1 MSLKGQ
7 IPEPNLLMSTDSMPP
22 ASLEPSAQLD
32 RELEWQ
38 LAADDLAPV
47 RRWLAAHPA
56 LHQLRIDPLPPQ
68 RLRDTY
74 LDTADWRVFRSGFAL
89 RQRQAGT
96 RAEATLKSLRSA
108 RADLA
113 DRREITETLP
123 EGAAE
128 LARLPG
134 PVGAWLRHVIAAQPL
149 RTLFMA
155 QTLRERFAVHRGGQ
169 ARPAG
174 EIALD
179 ETSLFGPSEAQL
191 EQLLRVEVEV
201 WDAEP
206 GGLAP
211 LVEALRQSCRLRPA
225 SENKFAAGV
234 RAAGLAPPR
243 E

>member
-1 MSLKGQ
+1 M
-7 IPEPNLLMSTDSMPP
+7 PEPKPLMTADPISPAPP
-22 ASLEPSAQLD
+22 AQSAQGG
-32 RELEWQ
+32 REREWQ
-38 LAADDLAPV
+38 LAADDLGPV
-47 RRWLAAHPA
+47 RRWLAAHRA
-56 LHQLRIDPLPPQ
+56 LDPLRIDPLAPQ

-89 RQRQAGT
+89 RLRQEGA

-128 LARLPG
+128 LTRLPG
-134 PVGAWLRHVIAAQPL
+134 PIGSWLRHVLAAQPL
-149 RTLFMA
+149 RALFTA
-155 QTLRERFAVHRGGQ
+155 QTLRERFAVHRGAQ

-174 EIALD
+174 EICLD
-179 ETSLFGPSEAQL
+179 QTSLLGPSGAAL
-191 EQLLRVEVEV
+191 EHLLRVEVEMR
-201 WDAEP
+201 DAEP
-206 GGLAP
+206 EALAP
-211 LVEALRQSCRLRPA
+211 LVEALRRSCRLTPA

-243 E
+243 N